1 MGIFPKVK
9 FSTLYTLLNNMIY
22 SPLNFTTYLTIAL
35 IFYLIC
41 VGGKHHQR
49 LHFITFSWSF
59 CYIFCN
65 SYLPSGFTFLFAEL
79 HLFPLQSTMVS
90 KFSKSLSDCFVLFC
104 FHFAVTLER
113 EVRYETQLT
122 GIFPQLSE
130 VVWEC
135 LSVMKTWWD
144 QAIEAR
150 ENLPFSFQNTF
161 LILAR

>member
-1 MGIFPKVK
+1 MKKTLFKVKASLNMGIFPKAK
-9 FSTLYTLLNNMIY
+9 FSTLYTLLNMIY

-41 VGGKHHQR
+41 VGGKHHQSVTFHY
-49 LHFITFSWSF
+49 LFFEVSVIFFVIHIFLWVHFFFCWITFIS
-59 CYIFCN
+59 
-65 SYLPSGFTFLFAEL
+65 
-79 HLFPLQSTMVS
+79 LQSTMVS

-130 VVWEC
+130 AVWVYC
-135 LSVMKTWWD
+135 DRLMGPS
-144 QAIEAR
+144 
-150 ENLPFSFQNTF
+150 S
-161 LILAR
+161 